1 MAKISAYP
9 EVTQSNPKGFLIL
22 AELQSDGSFETKK
35 VQPDNIGLQGAVGPQ
50 GATGDTG
57 ADGTAGTPGAPGAA
71 GATGATGA
79 TGANGATGAT
89 GATGPQGATQADSH
103 SVVTYNA
110 NVALDFNDASNFHTI
125 TLAGAITFTSSN
137 LATMREKIV
146 RIICDGSSRLITF
159 PASWIFVGDLIT
171 GNVYTLTASKVLM
184 FSAKAFGATDADVVA
199 AAGVQS

>member
-1 MAKISAYP
+1 MAVEQP
-9 EVTQSNPKGFLIL
+9 
-22 AELQSDGSFETKK
+22 DGTFHTKK
-35 VQPDNIGLQGAVGPQ
+35 IEPDRIGAQGPVGPG
-50 GATGDTG
+50 GATGATG
-57 ADGTAGTPGAPGAA
+57 PAGPA

-79 TGANGATGAT
+79 TGPTGATGAT

-103 SVVTYNA
+103 SVVAYNA
-110 NVALDFNDASNFHTI
+110 NIALDFNHASNFHTI

-146 RIICDGSSRLITF
+146 RVICDGTNRLITF
-159 PASWIFVGDLIT
+159 PANWKFVGDLVT
-171 GNVYTLTASKVLM
+171 ANAYTLTANKVLM